1 MNYNY
6 HTHTYRCHHAS
17 GTEEEYIL
25 KAIDGGIK
33 YWGFADHI
41 PQIFPDGYESSYRVP
56 MAEAEN
62 YISTLKALREKY
74 KDKIDIK
81 IGFETEYYPSHFKK
95 MTSRMIELG
104 CEYFICGQHFIH
116 EEHPGGV
123 HTSKANDSEADLTEY
138 VDCIIG
144 AIESD
149 IVSYIAHPD
158 LFNFTGSE
166 SAYTREITRLCECA
180 KAHNIPLEIN
190 FLGIRDHR
198 RYPHDPFW
206 QICGKSGA
214 PVTYGFD
221 AHDIE
226 SACDLAS
233 KEYADSLTKKYNLNY
248 IGKPKLKLLN

>member
-25 KAIDGGIK
+25 KAIEGGIK
-33 YWGFADHI
+33 YMGFADHI

-62 YISTLKALREKY
+62 YFETIKALREKY
-74 KDKIDIK
+74 ADKIDIK
-81 IGFETEYYPSHFKK
+81 IGFETEYYPLYFDK
-95 MTSRMIELG
+95 MTEAMIKLG

-116 EEHPGGV
+116 NEHPGGV
-123 HTSKANDSEADLTEY
+123 HTSKANESYDDLVEY
-138 VDCIIG
+138 TDCVTG
-144 AIESD
+144 AIESG

-166 SAYTREITRLCECA
+166 EQYTEQITRLCECA
-180 KAHNIPLEIN
+180 KKHNIPLEIN

-198 RYPHDPFW
+198 RYPYDPFW
-206 QICGKSGA
+206 KICGEVGA

-221 AHDIE
+221 AHDVPA
-226 SACDLAS
+226 ACDKTSLA
-233 KEYADSLTKKYNLNY
+233 YAEELTQKYNLNY
-248 IGKPKLKLLN
+248 IGKPNLILL